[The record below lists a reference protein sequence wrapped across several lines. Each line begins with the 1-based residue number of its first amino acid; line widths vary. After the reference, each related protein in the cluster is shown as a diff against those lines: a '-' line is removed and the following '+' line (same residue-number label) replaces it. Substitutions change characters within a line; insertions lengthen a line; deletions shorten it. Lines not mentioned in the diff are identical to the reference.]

1 MHKKSKITIHFSN
14 GEEYTFNGY
23 RDYLIEALRDK
34 EDFIF
39 AELKMYVMK
48 NNINYIKIE
57 EIEEESEEK

>member
-1 MHKKSKITIHFSN
+1 MHKKQKITIYFSN
-14 GEEYTFNGY
+14 GETCTFNGY
-23 RDYLIEALRDK
+23 RDYLIEALKDK

-57 EIEEESEEK
+57 DIEEGENK

>member
-23 RDYLIEALRDK
+23 KDYLIEYLIDK
-34 EDFIF
+34 EDYILC
-39 AELKMYVMK
+39 ELKMYVMK

-57 EIEEESEEK
+57 EIEESGK

>member
-23 RDYLIEALRDK
+23 RNLLIEALKDK

-39 AELKMYVMK
+39 VELKMYALK

-57 EIEEESEEK
+57 DIEESEEN